1 MTYFLGWREYE
12 LMFSYFLYTFF
23 GMVGEKWT
31 HHVARSNGWKDT
43 GTKRHQK
50 ERHPV
55 CTRYILNGGP
65 PIGGDEV
72 GKLYF

>member
-1 MTYFLGWREYE
+1 
-12 LMFSYFLYTFF
+12 MF
-23 GMVGEKWT
+23 GEKST
-31 HHVARSNGWKDT
+31 AHAARSDGWEGI

-50 ERHPV
+50 ERHLV

-65 PIGGDEV
+65 PIRGDEV